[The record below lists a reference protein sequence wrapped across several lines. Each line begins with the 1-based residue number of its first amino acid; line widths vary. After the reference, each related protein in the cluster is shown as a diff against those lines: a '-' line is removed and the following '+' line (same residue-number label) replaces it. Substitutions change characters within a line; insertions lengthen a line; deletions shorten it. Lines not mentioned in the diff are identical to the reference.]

1 MIKHTVCVDVL
12 PTFVFFSSFINKSTH
27 IPLPPS
33 PKTQVITDGTA
44 HAVDSSDMAFRI
56 AAAAAVREGM
66 RAAQP
71 AVLEPIM
78 NLEVCM
84 FLVKGVCGALRVW

>member
-1 MIKHTVCVDVL
+1 MYDLTFFILYNLNKRHTHTNPI
-12 PTFVFFSSFINKSTH
+12 PT
-27 IPLPPS
+27 PP
-33 PKTQVITDGTA
+33 PFYQKKTQVITDGTA

-78 NLEVCM
+78 NLEVGR
-84 FLVKGVCGALRVW
+84 GVWVFCRMRVW

>member
-1 MIKHTVCVDVL
+1 
-12 PTFVFFSSFINKSTH
+12 
-27 IPLPPS
+27 
-33 PKTQVITDGTA
+33 
-44 HAVDSSDMAFRI
+44 MAFRI

>member
-1 MIKHTVCVDVL
+1 
-12 PTFVFFSSFINKSTH
+12 
-27 IPLPPS
+27 
-33 PKTQVITDGTA
+33 
-44 HAVDSSDMAFRI
+44 MAFRI

-78 NLEVCM
+78 NLEVTNNTHEPA
-84 FLVKGVCGALRVW
+84 LV